1 MYLLCAMQKHVTKYI
16 ATLHISPSLINH
28 YTTDVNEMLK
38 KCLTLVFETAKIV
51 YIVNRKLTSYEGQNM
66 NERRRI

>member
-28 YTTDVNEMLK
+28 YTTNVNEMLM
-38 KCLTLVFETAKIV
+38 KCLTLVFENASIV
-51 YIVNRKLTSYEGQNM
+51 YIS
-66 NERRRI
+66 